1 MLININGVITG
12 KEDAKVSVFDRGFLF
27 GDSIYEVTLT
37 YDYVLFKLEEHFD
50 RLWES
55 AESLALHISHSRKEL
70 TYEVN
75 KTLKQLNEKRAYVRI
90 IITRGEGMIGLDPN
104 LASKNNVIIICK
116 SLPENPNWWYETGVE
131 MIIANILR
139 NPKES
144 MDPSIKSGNYLNNVL
159 AYAEAKKQGAFDA
172 IMLNRDGFIT
182 EGTTNNIWMIK
193 NKEII
198 TPPLGAGLLPGIT
211 RQTLIE
217 LAKLK
222 NLPVSEKNFTRDEL
236 YSADESFLTSSTKEL
251 VPIVKIN
258 GKSIGSAVPGPL
270 TRKLHQIYKD
280 HVQEC
285 VKQGKNKLFFTI
297 FPSDSD

>member
-37 YDYVLFKLEEHFD
+37 YDKVLFKLDEHFD

-55 AESLALHISHSRKEL
+55 AESLALHISHSRKKLAHEI
-70 TYEVN
+70 N
-75 KTLKQLNEKRAYVRI
+75 KTLKQLDEKRAYIRI
-90 IITRGEGMIGLDPN
+90 IITRGEGLIGLDPN
-104 LASKNNVIIICK
+104 LATENNVIIICK
-116 SLPENPNWWYETGVE
+116 PLPENPSWWYESGVE

-172 IMLNRDGFIT
+172 IMLNHDGFIT

-193 NKEII
+193 DGEII
-198 TPPLGAGLLPGIT
+198 TPPLAAGLLSGIT
-211 RQTLIE
+211 RQTLLE
-217 LAKLK
+217 LAVSKK
-222 NLPVSEKNFTRDEL
+222 MNVSEKNFTAEEL

-251 VPIVKIN
+251 VPIIKID
-258 GKSIGSAVPGPL
+258 GKSIGSGSPGPI
-270 TRKLHQIYKD
+270 TKTLHDIYKE
-280 HVQEC
+280 HVREC
-285 VKQGKNKLFFTI
+285 VKQSRK
-297 FPSDSD
+297 